1 MVPKTK
7 NAEQERGGGAA
18 GGHRGGQGGG
28 GEAETE
34 AGKAV
39 QNGWKAAPVAE
50 AYGELWD
57 GEASWGL

>member
-18 GGHRGGQGGG
+18 GGHGEGQGGG

-39 QNGWKAAPVAE
+39 QNGWKAAAVAE

-57 GEASWGL
+57 REASWGL